1 MQSWVSLLLRLRS
14 IINTQIVEPPTY
26 VCNSMISAGHPAE
39 QPPLYH
45 VANIRK
51 QQTNAGVPLPPSP
64 CEAVWTQTRR
74 RKTAQ
79 CPPLSLENKTS
90 RSFKRKDR
98 VATETQPATP
108 PPPTV
113 LPNQRHQ
120 GKSPFQHESTRLPA
134 SRPQPYIVHRQFGAT
149 VFALRCVRPSSGL
162 LLCDVV

>member
-108 PPPTV
+108 PPPDRPSEPT
-113 LPNQRHQ
+113 PPRQI
-120 GKSPFQHESTRLPA
+120 SLPA
-134 SRPQPYIVHRQFGAT
+134 REYSATSVSAAALHCPPTIWCYSLCPPLRPAIVG
-149 VFALRCVRPSSGL
+149 FAAM
-162 LLCDVV
+162 